1 MKIVIGLAVFAAGLA
16 HASTIL
22 LDSGV
27 SAGEVNNLSTNDV
40 ILNDIEPKWTLP
52 TAGEDWISFEDSG
65 WNTVTNSAMTV
76 VPDVT
81 NQNTPTAVFT
91 QSFTDNTSPLILS
104 LTVWADDTAVV
115 FLDGTQIS
123 LNANFTQTP
132 GMYCSPTGITCDGP
146 GTTFIENLAAG
157 THTLT
162 FDVYQVGGGSF
173 GLMYTGTVTD
183 NLQQSIS
190 PEPGSYVLLGA
201 GLVALALL
209 RFKRAF

>member
-1 MKIVIGLAVFAAGLA
+1 MKIVIGLVVVVAGLA

-27 SAGEVNNLSTNDV
+27 SAGEVNNLTSNDV

-52 TAGEDWISFEDSG
+52 TAGEDWISYEDSG
-65 WNTVTNSAMTV
+65 WNTITNSAMMTI
-76 VPDVT
+76 PDAT
-81 NQNTPTAVFT
+81 SQNTPTAVFT
-91 QSFTDNTSPLILS
+91 QSFTDNTSLLSLS

-123 LNANFTQTP
+123 ANADFTQTP
-132 GMYCSPTGITCDGP
+132 GIYCAPTGITCIGA
-146 GTTFIENLAAG
+146 GTTFNINNLAAG

-183 NLQQSIS
+183 NSQSLA
-190 PEPGSYVLLGA
+190 PEPSSYVLLGA

-209 RFKRAF
+209 GFKRAV